1 MQVEILGVDYEIK
14 ELDII
19 DENPNVLGQ
28 IVYQKQEIQIKK
40 SLLKDMKNSTI
51 IHEIVHGILFHS
63 GKQELN
69 EKEDL
74 VESLSSS
81 IYQVLKSNKKLITS
95 LFLGAL

>member
-1 MQVEILGVDYEIK
+1 MQVEILGVNYEIK
-14 ELDII
+14 ELDIV

-81 IYQVLKSNKKLITS
+81 IYQVLKSNKKLINS
-95 LFLGAL
+95 IF

>member
-1 MQVEILGVDYEIK
+1 MHVEILGVNYEIK

-40 SLLKDMKNSTI
+40 SLLKDMKNSTM

-81 IYQVLKSNKKLITS
+81 IYQVLKSNKKLINS
-95 LFLGAL
+95 IF

>member
-1 MQVEILGVDYEIK
+1 MQVEILGVDYETK

-74 VESLSSS
+74 VESISSS
-81 IYQVLKSNKKLITS
+81 IYQVLKSNKKLINS
-95 LFLGAL
+95 IF

>member
-1 MQVEILGVDYEIK
+1 MQVEILGVNYEIK
-14 ELDII
+14 ELDIV

-40 SLLKDMKNSTI
+40 PLLKDMKNSTI

-74 VESLSSS
+74 VESISSS
-81 IYQVLKSNKKLITS
+81 IYQVIKSNKKLINS
-95 LFLGAL
+95 IF

>member
-1 MQVEILGVDYEIK
+1 MQVEILGVNYEIK

-74 VESLSSS
+74 VESVSSS
-81 IYQVLKSNKKLITS
+81 IYQVLKSNKKLINS
-95 LFLGAL
+95 IF

>member
-14 ELDII
+14 ELEII

-74 VESLSSS
+74 VESISSS
-81 IYQVLKSNKKLITS
+81 IYQVLKSNKKLINS
-95 LFLGAL
+95 IF

>member
-1 MQVEILGVDYEIK
+1 MQVEILGVNYEIK

-74 VESLSSS
+74 VESISSS
-81 IYQVLKSNKKLITS
+81 IYQVIKSNKKLITS
-95 LFLGAL
+95 IF

>member
-1 MQVEILGVDYEIK
+1 MQVEILGVNYEIK

-40 SLLKDMKNSTI
+40 SLLKEMKNSTI

-95 LFLGAL
+95 IF

>member
-1 MQVEILGVDYEIK
+1 MQVEILGVNYEIK
-14 ELDII
+14 ELDIV

-28 IVYQKQEIQIKK
+28 IIYQKQEIQIKK

-95 LFLGAL
+95 LF

>member
-1 MQVEILGVDYEIK
+1 MHVEILGVNYEIK

-81 IYQVLKSNKKLITS
+81 IYQVLKSNKKLINS
-95 LFLGAL
+95 IF

>member
-1 MQVEILGVDYEIK
+1 MQVEILGVNYEIK
-14 ELDII
+14 EVDII

-40 SLLKDMKNSTI
+40 PLLKDMKNSTI

-74 VESLSSS
+74 VESISSS
-81 IYQVLKSNKKLITS
+81 IYQVLKSNKKLINS
-95 LFLGAL
+95 IF

>member
-1 MQVEILGVDYEIK
+1 MQVEILGVNYEIK
-14 ELDII
+14 ELEII

-81 IYQVLKSNKKLITS
+81 IYQVLKSNTKLITS
-95 LFLGAL
+95 LF

>member
-1 MQVEILGVDYEIK
+1 MQVEILGVNYEIK
-14 ELDII
+14 ELDIV

-28 IVYQKQEIQIKK
+28 IIYQKQEIQIKK

-81 IYQVLKSNKKLITS
+81 IYQVLKSNKKLINS
-95 LFLGAL
+95 IF

>member
-95 LFLGAL
+95 LF

>member
-1 MQVEILGVDYEIK
+1 MQVEILGVNYEIK
-14 ELDII
+14 ELDIV

-95 LFLGAL
+95 IF

>member
-1 MQVEILGVDYEIK
+1 MQVEILGVNYEIK
-14 ELDII
+14 ELEII

-95 LFLGAL
+95 LF

>member
-1 MQVEILGVDYEIK
+1 MQVEILGVNYEIK
-14 ELDII
+14 ESEII

-74 VESLSSS
+74 VESISSS
-81 IYQVLKSNKKLITS
+81 IYQILKSNKKLIN
-95 LFLGAL
+95 LIF

>member
-1 MQVEILGVDYEIK
+1 MQVEILGVNYEIK

-74 VESLSSS
+74 VEILSSS
-81 IYQVLKSNKKLITS
+81 IYQVLKSNKKLINS
-95 LFLGAL
+95 IF

>member
-1 MQVEILGVDYEIK
+1 MQVEILGVNYEIK
-14 ELDII
+14 ELEII

-40 SLLKDMKNSTI
+40 PLLKDMKNSTI

-95 LFLGAL
+95 IF

>member
-1 MQVEILGVDYEIK
+1 MQVEILGVNYEIK
-14 ELDII
+14 ELDIV

-40 SLLKDMKNSTI
+40 PLLKDMKNSTI

-74 VESLSSS
+74 VESLSGS
-81 IYQVLKSNKKLITS
+81 IYQVLKSNKKLINS
-95 LFLGAL
+95 IF

>member
-1 MQVEILGVDYEIK
+1 MQVEILGVNYEIK
-14 ELDII
+14 ELDIV

-74 VESLSSS
+74 VESVSSS
-81 IYQVLKSNKKLITS
+81 IYQVLKSNKKLINS
-95 LFLGAL
+95 IF

>member
-1 MQVEILGVDYEIK
+1 MQVEILGVNYEIK
-14 ELDII
+14 ELDIV

-28 IVYQKQEIQIKK
+28 IIYQKQEIQIKK

-81 IYQVLKSNKKLITS
+81 IYQVLKINKKLINS
-95 LFLGAL
+95 IF

>member
-1 MQVEILGVDYEIK
+1 MQVEILGVNYEIK

-74 VESLSSS
+74 VENLSSS

-95 LFLGAL
+95 LF

>member
-1 MQVEILGVDYEIK
+1 MQVEILGVNYEIK
-14 ELDII
+14 ELDIV

-40 SLLKDMKNSTI
+40 PLLKDMKNSTI

-95 LFLGAL
+95 LF

>member
-1 MQVEILGVDYEIK
+1 MQVEILGVNYEIK

-28 IVYQKQEIQIKK
+28 IIYQKQEIQIKK

-81 IYQVLKSNKKLITS
+81 IYQLLKSNKKLITS
-95 LFLGAL
+95 LF

>member
-1 MQVEILGVDYEIK
+1 MQVEILGVNYEIK

-28 IVYQKQEIQIKK
+28 IIYQKQEIQIKK

-74 VESLSSS
+74 VESISSS
-81 IYQVLKSNKKLITS
+81 IYQVLKSNKKLINS
-95 LFLGAL
+95 IF

>member
-1 MQVEILGVDYEIK
+1 MQVEILGVNYEIK
-14 ELDII
+14 ELEII

-69 EKEDL
+69 EKEEL
-74 VESLSSS
+74 VESISSS
-81 IYQVLKSNKKLITS
+81 IYQVLKSNKKLINS
-95 LFLGAL
+95 IF

>member
-1 MQVEILGVDYEIK
+1 MQVEILGVNYEIK
-14 ELDII
+14 ELEII

-74 VESLSSS
+74 VESISSS

-95 LFLGAL
+95 LF

>member
-1 MQVEILGVDYEIK
+1 MQVEILGINYEIK

-19 DENPNVLGQ
+19 DEDPNVLGQ

-40 SLLKDMKNSTI
+40 PLLKDMKNSTI

-81 IYQVLKSNKKLITS
+81 IYQVLKSNKKLINS
-95 LFLGAL
+95 IF

>member
-1 MQVEILGVDYEIK
+1 MQVEILGVNYEIK

-74 VESLSSS
+74 VESISSS

-95 LFLGAL
+95 LF

>member
-1 MQVEILGVDYEIK
+1 MQVEILGVNYEIK

-74 VESLSSS
+74 VESISSS
-81 IYQVLKSNKKLITS
+81 IYQVIKSNKKLINS
-95 LFLGAL
+95 IF

>member
-1 MQVEILGVDYEIK
+1 MQVEILGVNYEIK
-14 ELDII
+14 EVDII

-95 LFLGAL
+95 LF

>member
-1 MQVEILGVDYEIK
+1 MQVEILGVNYEIK
-14 ELDII
+14 EVDII

-81 IYQVLKSNKKLITS
+81 IYQVLKSNKKLINS
-95 LFLGAL
+95 IF

>member
-69 EKEDL
+69 EKEDRT
-74 VESLSSS
+74 
-81 IYQVLKSNKKLITS
+81 SNR
-95 LFLGAL
+95 F

>member
-1 MQVEILGVDYEIK
+1 MQVEILGVNYEIK
-14 ELDII
+14 EVDII

-74 VESLSSS
+74 VESISSS
-81 IYQVLKSNKKLITS
+81 IYQVLKSNKKLINS
-95 LFLGAL
+95 IF

>member
-1 MQVEILGVDYEIK
+1 MQVEILGVNYEIK

-51 IHEIVHGILFHS
+51 IHEIVHGILIHS

-69 EKEDL
+69 E
-74 VESLSSS
+74 
-81 IYQVLKSNKKLITS
+81 
-95 LFLGAL
+95 

>member
-1 MQVEILGVDYEIK
+1 MQVEILGVNYEIK
-14 ELDII
+14 ELEII

-74 VESLSSS
+74 VESISSS
-81 IYQVLKSNKKLITS
+81 IYQVLKSNKKLINS
-95 LFLGAL
+95 IF

>member
-1 MQVEILGVDYEIK
+1 MQVEILGVNYEIK

-95 LFLGAL
+95 FF